1 MYYEQSLIDDIT
13 SKHRPQSE
21 QATFGC
27 KYPTRVILVFV
38 ECIDSLEVL
47 FLNYV
52 SIVCSVDMVHVCGVL
67 DGPIVDKH
75 TLHTLFI
82 LLKVC
87 TFM

>member
-1 MYYEQSLIDDIT
+1 M
-13 SKHRPQSE
+13 
-21 QATFGC
+21 
-27 KYPTRVILVFV
+27 FV

-47 FLNYV
+47 FINYL